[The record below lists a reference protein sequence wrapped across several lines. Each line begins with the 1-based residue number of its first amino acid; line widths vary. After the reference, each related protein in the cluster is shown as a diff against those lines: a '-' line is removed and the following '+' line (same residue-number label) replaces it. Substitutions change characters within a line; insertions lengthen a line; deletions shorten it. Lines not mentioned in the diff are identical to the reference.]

1 MQKRPVVSGETLIKV
16 LVSLDYE
23 IVRQRGSHVRLKK
36 PTVAGDHNITI
47 PLHDELAKGTLN
59 LYFVSGIN
67 LEWDFQGC
75 LDRIDSAIKIDA
87 SSHPKLCEL
96 ICYL

>member
-23 IVRQRGSHVRLKK
+23 IIRQRGSHVRLKK
-36 PTVAGDHNITI
+36 STVAGDHNITI

-59 LYFVSGIN
+59 DILSQVSIWNGI
-67 LEWDFQGC
+67 
-75 LDRIDSAIKIDA
+75 SKDA
-87 SSHPKLCEL
+87 LIEL
-96 ICYL
+96 ILQSK

>member
-23 IVRQRGSHVRLKK
+23 IIRQRGSHVRLKK
-36 PTVAGDHNITI
+36 STEAGDHNITI

-59 LYFVSGIN
+59 DILSQVSIWNGI
-67 LEWDFQGC
+67 
-75 LDRIDSAIKIDA
+75 SKDA
-87 SSHPKLCEL
+87 LIEL
-96 ICYL
+96 ILQSK

>member
-59 LYFVSGIN
+59 DILSQVSVWNGI
-67 LEWDFQGC
+67 
-75 LDRIDSAIKIDA
+75 SKDA
-87 SSHPKLCEL
+87 LMEL
-96 ICYL
+96 IQQSK